1 MYSWQRGNNHKK
13 PHPQGLEIPSPVAD
27 VMDCYQY
34 HPAPPES
41 NTQYWPKPFNVA
53 LVRVK
58 RAGGSYA
65 WEVVSHPQEGKLKD
79 ILRTQSKS
87 AQGYKV
93 FVLYT
98 GINKDGMERVE
109 GVVRRHQGKN
119 PPEGYDS
126 VLSHQTAK
134 DVDRQ
139 VDSIR
144 REITRSINRW
154 NLDGFDSDD

>member
-1 MYSWQRGNNHKK
+1 MYSWQRNSNHKK
-13 PHPQGLEIPSPVAD
+13 PHPPGLEIPGAVSD
-27 VMDCYQY
+27 VLDCYQ
-34 HPAPPES
+34 HRPAPQETDS
-41 NTQYWPKPFNVA
+41 QYWPKPFNVA

-58 RAGGSYA
+58 RAYGPYE
-65 WEVVSHPQEGKLKD
+65 WEMVSHPQEGRLKD

-126 VLSHQTAK
+126 VLSYEESK
-134 DVDRQ
+134 NIERKPL
-139 VDSIR
+139 IR
-144 REITRSINRW
+144 GSNRPSW
-154 NLDGFDSDD
+154 C